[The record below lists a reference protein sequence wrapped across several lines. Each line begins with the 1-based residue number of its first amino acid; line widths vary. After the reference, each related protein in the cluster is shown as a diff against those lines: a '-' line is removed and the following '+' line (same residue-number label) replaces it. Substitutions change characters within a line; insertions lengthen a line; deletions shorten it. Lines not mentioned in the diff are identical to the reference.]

1 MPYFHVFCQR
11 EIDKCADIPIKW
23 EFATTMY
30 FCCKTASFACQS
42 TSNTVFWTIYRFFGG
57 TRTHIIWL
65 VYIFAMH
72 LQDFRFGWV
81 HKYGPK
87 IHVSDTNIYLTKTG
101 LDDLNKYG
109 PSWVSIGKGMSNIV
123 RLADTSSSSWYE
135 IEQKS
140 KLIFSRYGGN
150 LPYLVPQTCPTIL
163 SLHFWGFR
171 VSNLFDQILW
181 ALSSSAVLSSL

>member
-1 MPYFHVFCQR
+1 M
-11 EIDKCADIPIKW
+11 
-23 EFATTMY
+23 
-30 FCCKTASFACQS
+30 
-42 TSNTVFWTIYRFFGG
+42 FWTIYRFFGG

-135 IEQKS
+135 IERKS

-163 SLHFWGFR
+163 SPNFWGFR
-171 VSNLFDQILW
+171 VSNFVDQILW
-181 ALSSSAVLSSL
+181 DLSSSAILSSIHVLTLNMCVKYHINIYFNLFQTQVTVSLTKVDFSNLL